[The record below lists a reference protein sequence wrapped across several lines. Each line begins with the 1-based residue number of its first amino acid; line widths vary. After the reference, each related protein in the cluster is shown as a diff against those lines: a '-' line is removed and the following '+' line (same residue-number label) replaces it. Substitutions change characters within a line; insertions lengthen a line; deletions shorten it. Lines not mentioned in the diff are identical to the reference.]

1 MPNPPSRPRHGTQT
15 LRKALAAVALGAAA
29 MTASGCSGAAEP
41 ADPQASTAAPAAAQ
55 STRSGTAG
63 MQPSDSAVPATATA
77 TPTATPTAQTAVKKL
92 VEGFPLAAVPL
103 MEKAQIQ
110 VSSTEKAGP
119 VSLASM
125 TASITAGSAEVLDYY
140 TKAFTAQGFTAQPG
154 DAVDGVPLKTFVRT
168 GGQEVA
174 TVSVIEEAGTATF
187 TVGATLLPAA
197 FK

>member
-1 MPNPPSRPRHGTQT
+1 MPNPPSRPRHGTQA
-15 LRKALAAVALGAAA
+15 LRKALAALALGAAA
-29 MTASGCSGAAEP
+29 MTASGCSGAA
-41 ADPQASTAAPAAAQ
+41 DPQASTAAPAAAQ
-55 STRSGTAG
+55 STPSGTAG

-77 TPTATPTAQTAVKKL
+77 TPTAQTAVKKL
-92 VEGFPLAAVPL
+92 VEGFPFAAVPL
-103 MEKAQIQ
+103 MEKARIQ

>member
-1 MPNPPSRPRHGTQT
+1 MPNPPSRPRHGTQA
-15 LRKALAAVALGAAA
+15 LRKALAALALGAAA
-29 MTASGCSGAAEP
+29 MTASGCSGAA
-41 ADPQASTAAPAAAQ
+41 DPQASTAAPAAAQ
-55 STRSGTAG
+55 STPSGTAG

-103 MEKAQIQ
+103 MEKARIQ

>member
-1 MPNPPSRPRHGTQT
+1 MPNPPSRHGTQT
-15 LRKALAAVALGAAA
+15 LRKAMAAVALGAAA
-29 MTASGCSGAAEP
+29 MTASACSGAAEP
-41 ADPQASTAAPAAAQ
+41 ADPQASTAASSTAQ
-55 STRSGTAG
+55 STPSGPAG
-63 MQPSDSAVPATATA
+63 MQPSGSAVPATA
-77 TPTATPTAQTAVKKL
+77 TATPTAQTAVKKL

-103 MEKAQIQ
+103 MDKAELQ
-110 VSSTEKAGP
+110 VSSTEQAGP